1 MARSTYS
8 RAEWYDAMKFDPRIN
23 NTISEI
29 DEKKH
34 SELRYKLSHGVCNTH
49 FPGCFLID
57 LTTLSS
63 IPARIYRTVKAVLT
77 TG

>member
-23 NTISEI
+23 NTISENN
-29 DEKKH
+29 EKKH
-34 SELRYKLSHGVCNTH
+34 NDLRYKLSHGVCWAS
-49 FPGCFLID
+49 FPGCVYTR

-63 IPARIYRTVKAVLT
+63 IPARIYRTVKIVLT
-77 TG
+77 TA